1 MSTLSQ
7 FFTGGRIKSVQRG
20 TIAMGASG
28 SVAATISAVDTSKSV
43 IFHLG
48 SQSPDNDF
56 SRGMTR
62 VQLTNSTT
70 VTALTSGNAG
80 AGAIVGWQVVEYE

>member
-1 MSTLSQ
+1 VSTLSQ
-7 FFTGGRIKSVQRG
+7 FIGGGNIKSVQRG
-20 TIAMGASG
+20 TITMGTSG
-28 SVAATISAVDTSKSV
+28 SVAATITAVDTAKSV
-43 IFHLG
+43 LIHLG

-70 VTALTSGNAG
+70 VTALTSGNSGSG
-80 AGAIVGWQVVEYE
+80 ATVGWQVVEYE